1 MENQLKV
8 IITKGLPASGKSSW
22 ADAFIADN
30 PNFVKI
36 EKDEIRK
43 DTRLFKDGK
52 YVHKRGDESI
62 VIKERDRLI
71 RRALQSGKSVISS
84 DTNLVQK
91 HVTQISAIARQN
103 KATVE
108 IKSFLDVPIKEL
120 IERDAKREDSVGEQV
135 IRRMFHEQVKKM
147 PTFLKYD
154 PELPWVVISDLDG
167 TLTKGP
173 KDRSPYEEHKVG
185 NDDLNIGVAHMLD
198 GVKVINYAKLF
209 IFSGRTDT
217 CRDLTEEW
225 LEKNDIE
232 YDELYMRRADHLDE
246 KGNKVPDTVVKA
258 EMIEKYIRGKYNVL
272 LWFDDRPVVCRMLED
287 VYGINVAKIGDDTDE
302 IFDNIR
308 VALLSIGLDYDKDKS
323 ASIGIYKACL
333 GYRKTYKGI
342 EWEYADG

>member
-22 ADAFIADN
+22 ADAFIVDN

-173 KDRSPYEEHKVG
+173 KDRSPYEWHKVG
-185 NDDLNIGVAHMLD
+185 NDEINLGVSHVLD
-198 GVKVINYAKLF
+198 GVTVISHAKLF
-209 IFSGRTDT
+209 VFSGRDEV
-217 CRDLTEEW
+217 CRPETEEW
-225 LEKNDIE
+225 LERHDIE
-232 YDELYMRRADHLDE
+232 YDFLAMRRTDHVRED
-246 KGNKVPDTVVKA
+246 GSQVSDTEVKA
-258 EMIEKYIRGKYNVL
+258 EFIEKYIRGKYNVL
-272 LWFDDRPVVCRMLED
+272 IWFDDRVQIANMLRD
-287 VYGINVAKIGDDTDE
+287 VYGINVAQLGDPNYH
-302 IFDNIR
+302 F
-308 VALLSIGLDYDKDKS
+308 
-323 ASIGIYKACL
+323 
-333 GYRKTYKGI
+333 
-342 EWEYADG
+342 